1 MRHHAFFMA
10 VVIIVVG
17 ALMSISTL
25 SKVVAQDA
33 TPEGMIAAEGVSFVP
48 LAFAAVETLPS
59 APAGIVLSRYQIEP
73 GAAQRTDA
81 ADPSLALVYQECG
94 TGTIRLEAPV
104 VVTRGASGAQE
115 EIPANTDFALE
126 PGDSFTWPPHVAGEA
141 RNEGDEPV
149 TGLVVVIVPDEGATP
164 VP

>member
-1 MRHHAFFMA
+1 MS
-10 VVIIVVG
+10 VVIIMLAAIPVT
-17 ALMSISTL
+17 ASL
-25 SKVVAQDA
+25 SQVAAQDA
-33 TPEGMIAAEGVSFVP
+33 TPEGMNGTEGVSFVP
-48 LAFAAVETLPS
+48 LAFAGVESLPP
-59 APAGIVLSRYQIEP
+59 APAGIVLSRYRIEP

-81 ADPSLALVYQECG
+81 ADPSLALIYMESG

-104 VVTRGASGAQE
+104 VVMRGASGAQE
-115 EIPANTDFALE
+115 EISANTDFALE

-149 TGLVVVIVPDEGATP
+149 TAIVVVILADEGATP